1 LFSRLLSINR
11 EFDVSRSLHQ
21 SILAAQMKS
30 VDIPFQS
37 PNFWILNRKQI
48 GFISANLSAKFEI
61 ARLTLEFARSDVA
74 RSIFAVA
81 LCRSIK
87 CRSIYFS
94 STDEFWSINY
104 EVDQSISLG
113 RFSKW
118 QGQTWTLEVMEII
131 LDVFSGLSR
140 MFWTSF
146 QLRPVNK
153 TKHKNTTKHYIYNT
167 NYV

>member
-1 LFSRLLSINR
+1 
-11 EFDVSRSLHQ
+11 VSRSLHQ

-81 LCRSIK
+81 LCHSIK
-87 CRSIYFS
+87 CSLIDFS
-94 STDEFWSINY
+94 SIDEFQSIDYKVDWSIC
-104 EVDQSISLG
+104 LG

-146 QLRPVNK
+146 QLRLVNK
-153 TKHKNTTKHYIYNT
+153 KKHKNTTKHYIFNT
-167 NYV
+167 N